1 MLTLIIYKS
10 GNGRDLKT
18 LSVVEAL
25 ISNNLL
31 TSLLKSLKTTKLLAA
46 EGKILN
52 TLEALS

>member
-10 GNGRDLKT
+10 GIGRDLKT